1 MSRKNRAR
9 DDEED
14 QEFKMV
20 IVIRSDL
27 GMTKGKMVAQGSHAC
42 LDAYIQASKY
52 CPEATRRW
60 LTSSHT
66 KIALKVNSQ
75 AELEE
80 IVDKAKSMRLP
91 AAIVVDEGRT
101 QVDPDTITAC
111 AIGPGLCL
119 FS

>member
-80 IVDKAKSMRLP
+80 IKSTQTLLP
-91 AAIVVDEGRT
+91 PALLVPVCVSFLKRS
-101 QVDPDTITAC
+101 
-111 AIGPGLCL
+111 
-119 FS
+119 FKKSS